1 MTEENW
7 SREQE
12 RQPHEK
18 AFALKSSDLQ
28 GQKFKFAYS
37 KNKGFLAAEE
47 NFKRCMIYAQ
57 SYSVTMMNR
66 LLQEEPDY
74 FEDKPVSKDE
84 FTVHLMSNLCLE
96 QRKQKNAAFAEAT
109 AQLIEEN
116 HLKDRIRRLN
126 NGGDRF
132 HPYL

>member
-1 MTEENW
+1 MTEAGW

-18 AFALKSSDLQ
+18 AFAMNSSDLQ
-28 GQKFKFAYS
+28 GQKFKLAYG
-37 KNKGFLAAEE
+37 KNKGFMAAEE
-47 NFKRCMIYAQ
+47 DFRRGMLYAQ
-57 SYSVTMMNR
+57 AYTTTMMNR
-66 LLQEEPDY
+66 LNNEEPEY
-74 FEDKPVSKDE
+74 FDDKNISKDE

-96 QRKQKNAAFAEAT
+96 QRKNKNAAFAEAT
-109 AQLIEEN
+109 AQMIEES

>member
-18 AFALKSSDLQ
+18 TFALKSSDLL
-28 GQKFKFAYS
+28 GLKFKFAYS
-37 KNKGFLAAEE
+37 KNKGFMAAEE

-57 SYSVTMMNR
+57 SYSATMMNR

-84 FTVHLMSNLCLE
+84 FAVHLMSNLCLE
-96 QRKQKNAAFAEAT
+96 
-109 AQLIEEN
+109 
-116 HLKDRIRRLN
+116 
-126 NGGDRF
+126 
-132 HPYL
+132 